1 MANARLM
8 AFHLLTKWDHSQRH
22 AQDLIGEA
30 FDARRA
36 LAPKDKALAQHLVFG
51 VLRHRRLL
59 DEWIGR
65 LRKGKKLDD
74 EVRLILQLGLFQLFY
89 TRIPDHAA
97 VNETLRLASSKT
109 RGLANAVLR
118 RATRERAVLETMAK
132 EAPLAMR
139 HSLPDFL
146 VEKWLSQF
154 GKNDT
159 EALCQW
165 CQEPAPIYFRR
176 NDLRPGSA
184 ELCQE
189 HGLKEADVGER
200 DDFYHVEDIP
210 QLLLDAGVG
219 YIQDPATV
227 LACDLLGVK
236 SGHRVL
242 DAFAAPGGKT
252 AYLTQLMG
260 NEGTLI
266 ATDSLDKRLDRL
278 QENLQRLGVRRPMV
292 RKAEWTEPQP
302 DLELFDR
309 ILLDVPCSNTG
320 VLRRRVDLR
329 WRLEPKVFAEM
340 AALQFKLAT
349 NVLKQLRPGGRAV
362 YSTCSIEPEENEN
375 LIDCLLEKDPTL
387 ERRDVVRS
395 TPQTDGYDGAF
406 ATLLVKQT

>member
-1 MANARLM
+1 M

-22 AQDLIGEA
+22 AQDLLGEV
-30 FDARRA
+30 FDDRRS
-36 LAPKDKALAQHLVFG
+36 LAPKDKALTQHLVFG
-51 VLRHRRLL
+51 VLRHRRML

-74 EVRLILQLGLFQLFY
+74 EIRLILQLGLFQLFH

-97 VNETLRLASSKT
+97 VNETLRLATSKT

-118 RATRERAVLETMAK
+118 RATRERDALEAIAK

-146 VEKWLSQF
+146 VAKWLAQF
-154 GKNDT
+154 GKVDT

-176 NDLRPGSA
+176 NDLLSGSA

-189 HGLKEADVGER
+189 HGLKKADVGER
-200 DDFYHVEDIP
+200 DDFYHVEEIP
-210 QLLLDAGVG
+210 QMLLDGGVG

-252 AYLTQLMG
+252 AYLTQHME

-266 ATDSLDKRLDRL
+266 ATDSSDKRLSRL
-278 QENLQRLGVRRPMV
+278 RENLKRLGVKRPMV
-292 RKAEWTEPQP
+292 RKADWTEPQP
-302 DLELFDR
+302 DLDLFDR
-309 ILLDVPCSNTG
+309 IVLDVPCSNTG

-340 AALQFKLAT
+340 ADLQFKLAT

-362 YSTCSIEPEENEN
+362 YSTCSIEPEENEH
-375 LIDCLLEKDPTL
+375 LVDCLLEKDPSL
-387 ERRDVVRS
+387 ERLEVVRS
-395 TPQTDGYDGAF
+395 TPQVDGYDGAF
-406 ATLLVKQT
+406 STLLVKRT